1 MPVSGKFLVCQ
12 KPEIIEQNRNKV
24 YGRATR
30 TRTRTRTCTPT
41 RTPTPTP
48 TPQPLPQP

>member
-30 TRTRTRTCTPT
+30 TRTRTRT
-41 RTPTPTP
+41 RSRTP